1 MLIISIIAMKQRLT
15 REQRKGM
22 TRELLLD
29 AATTVFA
36 RRGVHGA
43 SVEEIATEAG
53 FTTGAVYSN
62 FSGKEDLFLALFER
76 HTAEEV
82 RKYNAIFA
90 GARTLDEQARG
101 GADEWM
107 RELQREPEHFPLFIE
122 FWAHA
127 VRDPEL
133 RARLAVSFGAF
144 RQAFGRMVQEGA
156 EEFVIEVSRDD
167 AERLGTVVNALG
179 NGIAL
184 EKLADPEAVPD
195 ELLGTTLSTLFQSML
210 AAVQRGELG
219 HFSSEST

>member
-1 MLIISIIAMKQRLT
+1 MR
-15 REQRKGM
+15 RF
-22 TRELLLD
+22 LLLVFLSG
-29 AATTVFA
+29 AAASAVFA
-36 RRGVHGA
+36 FMPRQL
-43 SVEEIATEAG
+43 AG
-53 FTTGAVYSN
+53 Y
-62 FSGKEDLFLALFER
+62 LALFER

-82 RKYNAIFA
+82 RKYDEIFA
-90 GARTLDEQARG
+90 GAQTLDEQARG

-107 RELQREPEHFPLFIE
+107 RELQRDPDHFPLFIE

-133 RARLAVSFGAF
+133 RTRFAASFGAF

-156 EEFVIEVSRDD
+156 REFGVEVSRDD

-179 NGIAL
+179 NGMAL

-195 ELLGTTLSTLFQSML
+195 ELLGTTLSLLFQSML

-219 HFSSEST
+219 ESSAESS

>member
-1 MLIISIIAMKQRLT
+1 MQKRLT
-15 REQRKGM
+15 RDERKAM

-29 AATTVFA
+29 AGSTVFA
-36 RRGVHGA
+36 RHGVHDA
-43 SVEEIATEAG
+43 SVEEIAAEAG

-62 FSGKEDLFLALFER
+62 FTGKEDLFLALFER

-82 RKYNAIFA
+82 RKYDEIFA
-90 GARTLDEQARG
+90 GAQTLDEQARG

-107 RELQREPEHFPLFIE
+107 RELQRDPDHFPLFIE

-133 RARLAVSFGAF
+133 RQRFAASFGAF
-144 RQAFGRMVQEGA
+144 RQAFGRMVQDGA
-156 EEFVIEVSRDD
+156 REFGVEVSRDE

-179 NGIAL
+179 NGMAL

-195 ELLGTTLSTLFQSML
+195 ELLGTTLSLLFQSLL

-219 HFSSEST
+219 ESSAESS

>member
-1 MLIISIIAMKQRLT
+1 MAKRLT
-15 REQRKGM
+15 REQRKAM
-22 TRELLLD
+22 TRELLMD
-29 AATTVFA
+29 AASTVFA

-43 SVEEIATEAG
+43 SVEEIAAEAG

-62 FSGKEDLFLALFER
+62 FTGKEDLFVALFER

-82 RKYNAIFA
+82 RKYDEIFA

-107 RELQREPEHFPLFIE
+107 RELQRDPDYFLLFIE

-133 RARLAVSFGAF
+133 RVRFAPSFGAF

-156 EEFVIEVSRDD
+156 REFGVDVSRED

-195 ELLGTTLSTLFQSML
+195 ELFGTTLSLLFQSML

-219 HFSSEST
+219 QSSIESS

>member
-1 MLIISIIAMKQRLT
+1 MERLS
-15 REQRKGM
+15 RDERKAM

-29 AATTVFA
+29 AAATVFS

-43 SVEEIATEAG
+43 SVEEIAAEAG

-76 HTAEEV
+76 HTAAEV
-82 RKYNAIFA
+82 KKYDEIFA
-90 GARTLDEQARG
+90 GARTVDEQARG

-107 RELQREPEHFPLFIE
+107 RELKREPDYFPLFVE

-133 RARLAVSFGAF
+133 RPRFAATFGAF
-144 RQAFGRMVQEGA
+144 RQAFGRMIKEAAKGLG
-156 EEFVIEVSRDD
+156 IEVSTQD
-167 AERLGTVVNALG
+167 AESLGTVLNALG

-184 EKLADPEAVPD
+184 EKLADPDGIPD
-195 ELLGTTLSTLFQSML
+195 ELLGDMLSLLFQSLL
-210 AAVQRGELG
+210 AAAERDEL
-219 HFSSEST
+219 HLRRS